1 MADFLVTGDTPANFD
16 ALFSTTAQV
25 YAPRF
30 EDAVFNSNL
39 TLFQLQRKGRKV
51 MLDGGQSIAI
61 NLMYAAN
68 NTVTSI
74 SDYGTVSLDP
84 QEGLTI
90 AQYAWKQYVASIV
103 ISDMDL
109 ARNSGRAA
117 FKNLLGA
124 KFEQTELSL
133 IDRLATD
140 VHGTQTSNSLNY
152 FGLQDFCEP
161 NIGTSQTRTVGG
173 IDPSANSW
181 WRNRFSNVQA
191 TDFNSTDDDGQ
202 TFSTNGLEAMTFI
215 YNSCA
220 EGSDH
225 PDLFI
230 TTQSGFENFERRLV
244 FNERLRR
251 ISENDVGMTGFET
264 LMFKGAMVGFDD
276 RVSTS
281 NGGHMYAI
289 NTRYMQ
295 WVVHRDYNFRMHTP
309 ARLTPQQFVMI
320 GHLQII
326 GALTLSNRRRQ
337 GVVIN
342 VDTFE

>member
-1 MADFLVTGDTPANFD
+1 MADFLTGIDSFD
-16 ALFSTTAQV
+16 ALFSTTAQL
-25 YAPRF
+25 YQPKI
-30 EDAVFNSNL
+30 EDAVFNSTL
-39 TLFQLQRKGRKV
+39 TLYQLQRKGRKTT
-51 MLDGGQSIAI
+51 LDGGASVAI

-74 SDYGTVSLDP
+74 SDYGTVSIDP
-84 QEGLTI
+84 QEGLTQ

-117 FKNLLGA
+117 FKSLLGA
-124 KFEQTELSL
+124 KLEQAELSV
-133 IDRLATD
+133 IDRFATD
-140 VHGTQTSNSLNY
+140 VHGTQTSNTLNI
-152 FGLQDFCEP
+152 FGFQDFMEP
-161 NIGTSQTRTVGG
+161 NVPTSQTRIVGG
-173 IDPSANSW
+173 IDPAANAW
-181 WRNRFSNVQA
+181 WRNRFANVQD
-191 TDFNSTDDDGQ
+191 TTFQDTTDDGE

-215 YNSCA
+215 YNTCA

-225 PDLFI
+225 PDIFI
-230 TTQSGFENFERRLV
+230 TTQSGYENFERRLV

-264 LMFKGAMVGFDD
+264 LMFKAAMVGFDD
-276 RVSTS
+276 RVTSS
-281 NGGHMYAI
+281 NGGHMYAA

-295 WVVHRDYNFRMHTP
+295 FICHSAYNFKMHPP
-309 ARLTPQQFVMI
+309 ARYTPQQFI
-320 GHLQII
+320 QIAYI
-326 GALTLSNRRRQ
+326 QTICTMTLSNRRRQ